1 MAVVESN
8 DKENNEMLNK
18 STPMT
23 IVIQIG
29 NWLIENR
36 IEISNLLN
44 TINIISMSIRSIRSE
59 WTNLMVRQCE

>member
-1 MAVVESN
+1 MAVVETN
-8 DKENNEMLNK
+8 DKENSEMLNK

-44 TINIISMSIRSIRSE
+44 TINRMSMS
-59 WTNLMVRQCE
+59 LYVQ